1 MLEDI
6 GEERKGMIQPHG
18 AKLIERILNQEEKER
33 ALEKVRVL
41 PSLKLN
47 FELVSDVENIATGV
61 YSPLEGFMGQREYR
75 SVLNQMRFS
84 SDLPW
89 TIPIV
94 LDVSQEEAKK
104 IKIGQDV
111 ILCNES
117 SQPVALLHLEEKYNY
132 DKEELAEKV
141 FETRDNA
148 HPGVAKVKAMKDV
161 LLAGKIDLIQESET
175 PFSRYKLSPK
185 ETRILF
191 KEKGWR
197 TVVGF
202 QTRNTPHIGHEYV
215 QKTALTFTDGIF
227 VNPVIGRKKKGDF
240 KDEVILASYEELIKN
255 YYLKERAVAAIL
267 QMEMRYAGPREA
279 IFHAIIR
286 KNFGCTHII
295 IGRDHAGVGNY
306 YPPYAAQDI
315 FEEFPDL
322 GIVPLFFRSFYY
334 CRRCNSVVNEKTCP
348 HPAPEHIEFSGTK
361 IREMLVQGKIPPP
374 ELMRP
379 EVARVILSFEHPFV
393 E

>member
-1 MLEDI
+1 
-6 GEERKGMIQPHG
+6 MIQPHG
-18 AKLIERILNQEEKER
+18 NKLVERVLHGEEKER
-33 ALEKVRVL
+33 ALEKAKVL

-47 FELVSDVENIATGV
+47 FELVSDVENIAFGNF
-61 YSPLEGFMGQREYR
+61 SPLEGFMGEGEYR
-75 SVLNQMRFS
+75 NVLNHMRLS
-84 SDLPW
+84 DDLPW
-89 TIPIV
+89 PIPIV
-94 LDVSQEEAKK
+94 LDAEKEVAKK
-104 IKIGQDV
+104 LKIGQEV
-111 ILCNES
+111 ILRNES
-117 SQPVALLHLEEKYNY
+117 SDPIALLHLEEKYEYNR
-132 DKEELAEKV
+132 EEMAEKV
-141 FETRDNA
+141 FQTKDTA
-148 HPGVAKVKAMKDV
+148 HPGVAKVRGMKDV
-161 LLAGKIDLIQESET
+161 LLAGKIDLIQESPT
-175 PFSRYKLSPK
+175 PFYNYKLKPI

-202 QTRNTPHIGHEYV
+202 QTRNTPHIGHEYI

-240 KDEVILASYEELIKN
+240 KDEVILASYDELIKH
-255 YYLKERAVAAIL
+255 YYLKERAVVVIL

-306 YPPYAAQDI
+306 YSPYAAQDI

-322 GIVPLFFRSFYY
+322 GIVPLFFKSFSF
-334 CRRCNSVVNEKTCP
+334 CKKCNSVVNEKTCP
-348 HPAPEHIEFSGTK
+348 HPPSEHINFSGTK
-361 IREMLVQGKIPPP
+361 IRELLIQGKIPPP

-379 EVARVILSFEHPFV
+379 EVAKIILGYDNPFV

>member
-1 MLEDI
+1 
-6 GEERKGMIQPHG
+6 MIQPHG
-18 AKLIERILNQEEKER
+18 NKLVERVLHGEEKER
-33 ALEKVRVL
+33 ALEKAKVL

-47 FELVSDVENIATGV
+47 FELVSDVENIAFGNF
-61 YSPLEGFMGQREYR
+61 SPLEGFMGEGEYR
-75 SVLNQMRFS
+75 NVLNHMRLS
-84 SDLPW
+84 DDLPW
-89 TIPIV
+89 PIPIV
-94 LDVSQEEAKK
+94 LDAEKEVAKK
-104 IKIGQDV
+104 LKIGQEV
-111 ILCNES
+111 ILRNES
-117 SQPVALLHLEEKYNY
+117 NDPIALLHLEEKYEYNR
-132 DKEELAEKV
+132 EEMAEKV
-141 FETRDNA
+141 FQTKDTA
-148 HPGVAKVKAMKDV
+148 HPGVAKVRGMKDV
-161 LLAGKIDLIQESET
+161 LLAGKIDLIQESPT
-175 PFSRYKLSPK
+175 PFYNYKLKPI

-202 QTRNTPHIGHEYV
+202 QTRNTPHIGHEYI

-227 VNPVIGRKKKGDF
+227 INPVIGRKKKGDF
-240 KDEVILASYEELIKN
+240 KDEVILASYDELIKH
-255 YYLKERAVAAIL
+255 YYLKERAVVVIL

-306 YPPYAAQDI
+306 YSPYAAQDI

-322 GIVPLFFRSFYY
+322 GIIPLFFKSFSF
-334 CRRCNSVVNEKTCP
+334 CKKCNSVVNEKTCP
-348 HPAPEHIEFSGTK
+348 HPPSEHINFSGTK
-361 IREMLVQGKIPPP
+361 IRELLIQGKIPPP

-379 EVARVILSFEHPFV
+379 EVAKIILGYDNPFV

>member
-1 MLEDI
+1 
-6 GEERKGMIQPHG
+6 MIQPHG
-18 AKLIERILNQEEKER
+18 GKLAERILDQEEKER
-33 ALEKVRVL
+33 ALKESKDL
-41 PSLKLN
+41 PSLRLN

-61 YSPLEGFMGQREYR
+61 YSPLEGFLGKKEYR
-75 SVLNQMRFS
+75 NVLNQMRLS
-84 SDLPW
+84 NDLPW
-89 TIPIV
+89 PIPIV
-94 LDVSQEEAKK
+94 LDAGEEEAKK
-104 IKIGQDV
+104 LKIGQKV
-111 ILCNES
+111 ILRGES
-117 SQPVALLHLEEKYNY
+117 DQPIALLHLEEIYEY
-132 DKEELAEKV
+132 DKEEMAEKV
-141 FETRDNA
+141 FQTKDAA
-148 HPGVAKVKAMKDV
+148 HPGVAKVKEMKDL
-161 LLAGKIDLIQESET
+161 LLAGKIDLIQESPT
-175 PFSRYKLSPK
+175 PFFKYKLSPR
-185 ETRILF
+185 ETRVLF

-240 KDEVILASYEELIKN
+240 KDEVILASYDELIKH
-255 YYLKERAVAAIL
+255 YYLKDRAVMAIL

-286 KNFGCTHII
+286 KNFGCSHII

-322 GIVPLFFRSFYY
+322 GIVPLFFMSFYF
-334 CRRCNSVVNEKTCP
+334 CKRCNSVVNEKTCP
-348 HPAPEHIEFSGTK
+348 HPPQEHINFSGTK
-361 IREMLVQGKIPPP
+361 IREILIQGKIPPP

-379 EVARVILSFEHPFV
+379 EVAKVILDYDNPFV

>member
-1 MLEDI
+1 
-6 GEERKGMIQPHG
+6 MIRPHG
-18 AKLIERILNQEEKER
+18 GKLVDRVLQGEEKER
-33 ALEKVRVL
+33 ALERAKVL

-47 FELVSDVENIATGV
+47 FELVSDVENIAFGV
-61 YSPLEGFMGQREYR
+61 FSPLEGFMAQREYQ
-75 SVLNQMRFS
+75 SVLNQMRLP

-89 TIPIV
+89 PIPII
-94 LDVSQEEAKK
+94 LDAEKGEAGKL
-104 IKIGQDV
+104 KIGQDV
-111 ILCNES
+111 ILINEND
-117 SQPVALLHLEEKYNY
+117 QPIALLHLEEKYEY
-132 DKEELAEKV
+132 EKEELAEKV
-141 FETRDNA
+141 FQTKDTA
-148 HPGVAKVKAMKDV
+148 HPGVAKIKNMEDV
-161 LLAGKIDLIQESET
+161 LLAGKIDLIQESPT
-175 PFSRYKLSPK
+175 PFYKYKLKPR
-185 ETRILF
+185 ETRVLF

-255 YYLKERAVAAIL
+255 YYLKERAVVVIL

-306 YPPYAAQDI
+306 YSPYAAQDI
-315 FEEFPDL
+315 FAEFPDL
-322 GIVPLFFRSFYY
+322 EIAPLFFKSFSF
-334 CRRCNSVVNEKTCP
+334 CKKCSSVVNEKTCP
-348 HPAPEHIEFSGTK
+348 HPPSEHINFSGTK
-361 IREMLVQGKIPPP
+361 IREMLIQGKIPPP

-379 EVARVILSFEHPFV
+379 EVAEIILSYDNPFV

>member
-1 MLEDI
+1 MVA
-6 GEERKGMIQPHG
+6 PHG
-18 AKLIERILNQEEKER
+18 GRLVERVLQGEKKEET
-33 ALEKVRVL
+33 LEKAQGL

-47 FELVSDVENIATGV
+47 FELLSDVENITLGV
-61 YSPLEGFMGQREYR
+61 FSPLEGFMGEKEYR
-75 SVLNQMRFS
+75 NVINQMRLS
-84 SDLPW
+84 DDLPW
-89 TIPIV
+89 PIPII
-94 LDVSQEEAKK
+94 LDASREEADRLN
-104 IKIGQDV
+104 IGQE
-111 ILCNES
+111 IMLLNENS
-117 SQPVALLHLEEKYNY
+117 EPAALLTLEEKYEFN
-132 DKEELAEKV
+132 KEELAEKV
-141 FETRDNA
+141 FQTTDTA
-148 HPGVAKVKAMKDV
+148 HPGVAKVRNMKDV
-161 LLAGKIDLIQESET
+161 LLAGKIDLIQETST
-175 PFSRYKLSPK
+175 PFYRYKLKPI

-197 TVVGF
+197 SVVGF

-240 KDEVILASYEELIKN
+240 KDDVILTSYDELIKN
-255 YYLKERAVAAIL
+255 YYLKERAVLAIL

-295 IGRDHAGVGNY
+295 IGRDHAGVGDY

-322 GIVPLFFRSFYY
+322 GIAPLFFKSFYF
-334 CRRCNSVVNEKTCP
+334 CKKCNAVVNEKTCP
-348 HPAPEHIEFSGTK
+348 HTSSEHINFSGTK
-361 IREMLVQGKIPPP
+361 IREMLVNGERPPA

-379 EVARVILSFEHPFV
+379 EVADVILSYKNPFV

>member
-1 MLEDI
+1 
-6 GEERKGMIQPHG
+6 MIQPHG
-18 AKLIERILNQEEKER
+18 GKLVDRVLRGEERKD
-33 ALEKVRVL
+33 ALEKAGSL
-41 PSLKLN
+41 PTLRLDE
-47 FELVSDVENIATGV
+47 ELISDVENIATGV
-61 YSPLEGFMGQREYR
+61 YSPLEGFLDEADFLN
-75 SVLNQMRFS
+75 VLNHKRL
-84 SDLPW
+84 SDDTAW

-94 LDVSQEEAKK
+94 LDVTEDQATIFKV
-104 IKIGQDV
+104 GRD
-111 ILCNES
+111 ILLADAAGR
-117 SQPVALLHLEEKYNY
+117 PVGVLRLQEKYRF
-132 DKEELAEKV
+132 DKEEMASKV
-141 FETRDNA
+141 YGTTDRC
-148 HPGVAKVKAMKDV
+148 HPGVARAFGLKDV
-161 LLAGKIDLIQESET
+161 FLGGPVDLIDIVPT
-175 PFSRYKLSPK
+175 PFDRYKLNPR
-185 ETRILF
+185 ETRVLF
-191 KEKGWR
+191 KEKGWK

-215 QKTALTFTDGIF
+215 QKTAMTFTDGIF

-255 YYLKERAVAAIL
+255 YYLKERAVMAIL

-279 IFHAIIR
+279 IHHAIIR

-295 IGRDHAGVGNY
+295 IGRDHAGVGTY

-334 CRRCNSVVNEKTCP
+334 CKKCQSVVNEKICP
-348 HPAPEHIEFSGTK
+348 HPASDQIQFSGTK
-361 IREMLVQGKIPPP
+361 IRDLLVKGVIPPA

-379 EVARVILSFEHPFV
+379 EVAEVIMKFENPFN

>member
-1 MLEDI
+1 
-6 GEERKGMIQPHG
+6 MIQPHG
-18 AKLIERILNQEEKER
+18 GKLVNRVLQGDEKEK
-33 ALEKVRVL
+33 ALEKAQLL

-47 FELVSDVENIATGV
+47 FELVSDVENITFGV
-61 YSPLEGFMGQREYR
+61 FSPLEGFMTQREYQN
-75 SVLNQMRFS
+75 VLNHMRLPN
-84 SDLPW
+84 DLPW
-89 TIPIV
+89 PIPII
-94 LDVSQEEAKK
+94 LDAERGEADKLN
-104 IKIGQDV
+104 IGQGV
-111 ILCNES
+111 KLINES
-117 SQPVALLHLEEKYNY
+117 DQPVALLHLEEKYEY

-141 FETRDNA
+141 FKTTDA
-148 HPGVAKVKAMKDV
+148 THPGVAKINNMKDV
-161 LLAGKIDLIQESET
+161 LLAGKIDLIQESPT
-175 PFSRYKLSPK
+175 PFFKYKLKPR
-185 ETRILF
+185 ETRVLF

-240 KDEVILASYEELIKN
+240 KDEVILASYDELIKN
-255 YYLKERAVAAIL
+255 YYLKERAVVVIL

-306 YPPYAAQDI
+306 YHPYAAQDI
-315 FEEFPDL
+315 FGEFPDL
-322 GIVPLFFRSFYY
+322 EIVPLFFKSFSF
-334 CRRCNSVVNEKTCP
+334 CKKCNSVVNEKTCP
-348 HPAPEHIEFSGTK
+348 HPPSEHINFSGTK
-361 IREMLVQGKIPPP
+361 IREMLIQGKIPSP

-379 EVARVILSFEHPFV
+379 EVAKIILSYDNPFV